1 VDMDSPDA
9 GFLLIIG
16 GWWMKTWQRRNLPT
30 NGSRASLWNLYD
42 FFMSKRSFMQRAWLD
57 KLTEA
62 VRSKSYVLNRFNYWK
77 TFSYK

>member
-1 VDMDSPDA
+1 
-9 GFLLIIG
+9 
-16 GWWMKTWQRRNLPT
+16 
-30 NGSRASLWNLYD
+30 
-42 FFMSKRSFMQRAWLD
+42 MQRARLD